1 MSPHSSHSS
10 SNFISVSVVGTGSY
24 LPKKILTN
32 AELEK
37 MVETTDE
44 WITTRTGIK
53 ERRIAVPTKA
63 TSDMGAEAAKR
74 ALEDAGLDASQVD
87 LILCA
92 TITPDM
98 PFPSTACFI
107 QKKIGAAGAAC
118 LDIGA
123 ACSGFLYA
131 LETARQFLATGTFKT
146 ALVIGAEKLS
156 SVVDWTDR
164 NTCVLFGDAAGAVVL
179 QHRPRGRGILGTVMG
194 SDGRFADI
202 LCLPGGGS
210 KHPITA
216 DNVKEKLNTIKM
228 SGKETYKSA
237 VNAMQTAALAVLKK
251 TGVSAGQLALVIPH
265 QANLRIIESLA
276 DKLGIGMDRCYV
288 NLDKYGN
295 TSAASVAVALDEAAK
310 SGRLKKGDLILFVAF
325 GGGLTW
331 AASILEW

>member
-1 MSPHSSHSS
+1 MSPHSSPH
-10 SNFISVSVVGTGSY
+10 NPNLLTVSIVGTGSY
-24 LPKKILTN
+24 VPKKILTN
-32 AELEK
+32 ADLEK

-53 ERRIAVPTKA
+53 ERRIAAATKA
-63 TSDMGAEAAKR
+63 TSDMGAEAAKH
-74 ALEDAGLDASQVD
+74 ALESAGIEASEVD

-92 TITPDM
+92 TVTPDM

-107 QKKIGAAGAAC
+107 QKKIGATGAAC
-118 LDIGA
+118 LDVGA

-131 LETARQFLATGTFKT
+131 LETARQFLATGSFKT

-179 QHRPRGRGILGTVMG
+179 QHRARGRGILGAVMG
-194 SDGRFADI
+194 SDGRYADI

-216 DNVKEKLNTIKM
+216 ENVKEKLNTIKM

-237 VNAMQTAALAVLKK
+237 VNAMQNAALAVLKK
-251 TGVSAGQLALVIPH
+251 TGVSADQLALVIPH

-276 DKLGIGMDRCYV
+276 DKLGIGMDRCFV
-288 NLDKYGN
+288 NLNRFGN

-310 SGRLKKGDLILFVAF
+310 SGRLKKGDLVLFVAF

-331 AASILEW
+331 AASVLEW

>member
-1 MSPHSSHSS
+1 MTPHSSRV
-10 SNFISVSVVGTGSY
+10 NPLLPTVSIVGTGSFT
-24 LPKKILTN
+24 PKRVLTN
-32 AELEK
+32 ADLEK
-37 MVETTDE
+37 MVETSDE

-53 ERRIAVPTKA
+53 ERRIALPGKA
-63 TSDMGAEAAKR
+63 TSDMGAEASKHALKDAKI
-74 ALEDAGLDASQVD
+74 EASEVE

-92 TITPDM
+92 TVTPDM

-107 QKKIGAAGAAC
+107 QKKIGAINAAC

-131 LETARQFLATGTFKT
+131 LETARQFIATGTYKT
-146 ALVIGAEKLS
+146 VLVIGTEKLS

-179 QHRPRGRGILGTVMG
+179 QHRPKGRGILGTVMG
-194 SDGRFADI
+194 SDGRYADI

-210 KHPITA
+210 KHPITPE
-216 DNVKEKLNTIKM
+216 NVKDKLNTIKM

-237 VNAMQTAALAVLKK
+237 VNAMQNAALTVLRK
-251 TGVSAGQLALVIPH
+251 TGVTADQIALVIPH

-276 DKLGIGMDRCYV
+276 DKLGIGLDRCYV
-288 NLDKYGN
+288 NLDRYGN
-295 TSAASVAVALDEAAK
+295 TSAASVAVALDEAAR
-310 SGRLKKGDLILFVAF
+310 SGRLKRGDLVLFVAF

-331 AASILEW
+331 AATVLEW